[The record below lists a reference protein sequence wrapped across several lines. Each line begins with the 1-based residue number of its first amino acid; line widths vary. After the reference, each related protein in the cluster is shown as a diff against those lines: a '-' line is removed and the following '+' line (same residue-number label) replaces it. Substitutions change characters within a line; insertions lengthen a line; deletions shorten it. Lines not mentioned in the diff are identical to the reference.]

1 MATAATTQSNLT
13 FSFQAEPEIGFVW
26 WNSRIDSFILLLP
39 PHTPLSVRRLS
50 SAKIKTLLAH
60 FSSRPERHIS
70 YQPIQKKP
78 PIACTYSHSSIRRG
92 KYCITFYVTIKRV
105 FFETIFLVETF
116 RPAIFFRCIQSLLWC
131 IWVRKTSEADG
142 RAASK
147 FTLKAFSWNCTHFTG
162 TFTHSAYRHIFIQ
175 FYLYFQPWSQSG

>member
-13 FSFQAEPEIGFVW
+13 FSFQAKPEIGFVW
-26 WNSRIDSFILLLP
+26 WNSRIDSFILLVL
-39 PHTPLSVRRLS
+39 PHTLSVRRLS

-131 IWVRKTSEADG
+131 IWVWKTSDG